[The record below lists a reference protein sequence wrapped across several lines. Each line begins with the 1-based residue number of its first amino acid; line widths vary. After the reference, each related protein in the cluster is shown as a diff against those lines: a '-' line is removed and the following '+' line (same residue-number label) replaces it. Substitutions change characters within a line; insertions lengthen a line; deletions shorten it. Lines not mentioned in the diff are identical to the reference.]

1 MFWWNILYLNAGW
14 IHPFH
19 ENVRSEYFSLH
30 HMSIGWQS
38 GEGAHLWCTGIN
50 NRWGVQ
56 ENTFLSKT
64 HQKLSF
70 YQKYIKKLSFYLKY
84 IKSSKS
90 IINRCQDLLG
100 ITKGGWGPLK
110 AIEGLCAMMAPS
122 EWGSGYEPL
131 LRMGGGWIW
140 TSFEVAIPAGFRE
153 DCTLWWFYQLH
164 CIRPWL
170 IFAQNIS
177 NPAKRSI
184 LNEWMEDLLEADG
197 GCRESRLSYK
207 SISQILRSTCK

>member
-1 MFWWNILYLNAGW
+1 MLDEYT
-14 IHPFH
+14 PFH
-19 ENVRSEYFSLH
+19 ENVRSEYLSFTTCPLIDKVEKVHICDALAST
-30 HMSIGWQS
+30 IG
-38 GEGAHLWCTGIN
+38 G
-50 NRWGVQ
+50 GVQ

-100 ITKGGWGPLK
+100 ITKGGGGPLK

-131 LRMGGGWIW
+131 LRMGVGMGGRTGGWVEMNL
-140 TSFEVAIPAGFRE
+140 F
-153 DCTLWWFYQLH
+153 
-164 CIRPWL
+164 
-170 IFAQNIS
+170 
-177 NPAKRSI
+177 
-184 LNEWMEDLLEADG
+184 
-197 GCRESRLSYK
+197 
-207 SISQILRSTCK
+207 

>member
-100 ITKGGWGPLK
+100 ITKGGSGLLK

-131 LRMGGGWIW
+131 LRMGVGMGGRMGGWVDMNLFWGCYSSGI
-140 TSFEVAIPAGFRE
+140 SGGLHPLMILSAPLHPSLIDFR
-153 DCTLWWFYQLH
+153 TKYFKSGQKVH
-164 CIRPWL
+164 S
-170 IFAQNIS
+170 Q
-177 NPAKRSI
+177 
-184 LNEWMEDLLEADG
+184 WMDG
-197 GCRESRLSYK
+197 GSAWNGWWL
-207 SISQILRSTCK
+207 

>member
-1 MFWWNILYLNAGW
+1 
-14 IHPFH
+14 
-19 ENVRSEYFSLH
+19 
-30 HMSIGWQS
+30 MSIGWQS

-70 YQKYIKKLSFYLKY
+70 YHKYIKKLSFYLKY

-90 IINRCQDLLG
+90 IINKCQDLLG
-100 ITKGGWGPLK
+100 ITKGGRGPLK

-131 LRMGGGWIW
+131 LRLLFQRDFGRIAPFDD
-140 TSFEVAIPAGFRE
+140 SISSIASVL
-153 DCTLWWFYQLH
+153 DWFSHKIFQ
-164 CIRPWL
+164 IRPKGPFSMNRWRICL
-170 IFAQNIS
+170 
-177 NPAKRSI
+177 KR
-184 LNEWMEDLLEADG
+184 MVVV
-197 GCRESRLSYK
+197 ESRLSNK
-207 SISQILRSTCK
+207 SISQILRPMCK